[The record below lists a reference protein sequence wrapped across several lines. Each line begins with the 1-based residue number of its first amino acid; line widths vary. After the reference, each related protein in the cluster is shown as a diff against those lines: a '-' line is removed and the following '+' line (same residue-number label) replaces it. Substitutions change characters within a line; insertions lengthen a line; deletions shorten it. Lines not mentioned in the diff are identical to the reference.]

1 MTEQLDSAQTE
12 LLERF
17 KQNTNMVI
25 TIGVI
30 LLIVGI
36 LSIASPLM
44 AGLSIA
50 ISIGILLILG
60 GIGQLFFAFKAG
72 SAGKGVLTF
81 VLAVLTVLIGIVMI
95 SQPDTALATLTIF
108 LAAYFIVEGIF
119 EIIWAFQI
127 KPIKDIVQRHYFPIT
142 WNHDLAPIPT
152 LRCLGNRYAG
162 WYQVD
167 LHRLDDDRV
176 WWCGKRCGEGYRGCD
191 LMCFIN

>member
-127 KPIKDIVQRHYFPIT
+127 KPIKGWGWTLFSGIISLLLGIMIWRQFPLSGVWAIGTLVGIKLIFTGWMMIAFGGAAKGAAKDIEAAT
-142 WNHDLAPIPT
+142 
-152 LRCLGNRYAG
+152 
-162 WYQVD
+162 
-167 LHRLDDDRV
+167 
-176 WWCGKRCGEGYRGCD
+176 
-191 LMCFIN
+191 